1 VVNQYMLHDI
11 TKNFALPTIFP
22 VLRSVTAQQTE
33 GIEVDELLQTG
44 ENSWAEI
51 DFTGKK
57 VKFDEGRDKKGPIVI
72 AVIASKEI
80 SSKETPTE
88 NTEATQDGKNQ
99 SPKKGNLMVIG
110 DSDFANNT
118 YFNFSGNG
126 DFFLNTASWLAEE
139 ETLIAIRPKERKDTP
154 IHLTSDWGSAIF
166 LIGTIIFPGVIAL
179 AGIRNWWTR
188 RRL

>member
-1 VVNQYMLHDI
+1 
-11 TKNFALPTIFP
+11 
-22 VLRSVTAQQTE
+22 
-33 GIEVDELLQTG
+33 
-44 ENSWAEI
+44 
-51 DFTGKK
+51 
-57 VKFDEGRDKKGPIVI
+57 
-72 AVIASKEI
+72 
-80 SSKETPTE
+80 
-88 NTEATQDGKNQ
+88 
-99 SPKKGNLMVIG
+99 MVIG

-139 ETLIAIRPKERKDTP
+139 ENLIAIRPKERKDTP

-166 LIGTIIFPGVIAL
+166 LLGTIIFPGVIVL